1 MSQQHE
7 VRAGETLS
15 HIAQRYQVP
24 VSEIQAR
31 NPFIKD
37 PDLIQI
43 GWNLHIPENSSSDA
57 EDLPPPQ
64 SANDRSST
72 EAACTDCQV
81 ELVELIHITGETGT
95 VHALTERQRNELD
108 KAVEALQVPLQGLQQ
123 AESGSADRIPAAK
136 QETWQALKDLD
147 ALPPISASTTAR
159 ELLDEYKARWQ
170 HAQQRL
176 DRQQRRR
183 ERIGRELEQ
192 VQREILRP
200 MSRQASNN
208 PKDLLT
214 IRMFR
219 TLSHELEETL
229 HNINIVLEGR
239 RSNVNSE
246 QRNYEAL
253 DERLEFLRA
262 ALEAEVAYRVAQA
275 SDPRDAESI
284 ARLAHETATL
294 KVRTRWPE
302 FIAES
307 DINALVQRQQRLH
320 DIDATP
326 DPAWWREFADYVVR
340 SDPTPSLWSL
350 VDTAEVERHRKLQ
363 DEKENLIVEQEQ
375 ALNYLVETSPPS
387 TNDVFA
393 SPNIG
398 DTRAWNV
405 VEIKRTSESGYRYIH
420 RDALQQFRRGW
431 QPLTITD
438 VKQAMSAG
446 RFREAGS
453 QARDALRANR
463 ELKLKIAEWKSKED
477 NFFNQLNIELFKE
490 DIATEDGRFSADA
503 EAQMFRFAA
512 QAGLSA
518 SYNPQKE
525 EVHVGGKMES
535 AYSLLEGKASL
546 KAQMPNAGG
555 TPLRLEYQ
563 DQRGELVRLHCG
575 HLRTDVEYAIQ
586 GFAGACASLAANV
599 KASTAP
605 GNVGISGDAGGEVF
619 AGGTLKNEAAFSVKW
634 KAAYAEVQEELGE
647 GQGEVT
653 SDNEQENRDEAD
665 KAFQSL
671 LEVKPEI
678 ALSAGIGAGF
688 DFKIGLS
695 DELRLYMTL
704 KGHLVLGPGAG
715 GGAAAE
721 LNGKQLVRLVRFVRW
736 SLEQSDFRFLEWVDS
751 KAFSV
756 ISLML
761 RVQAVSGEDLV
772 DLVSLPVEAL
782 QKYWDDASERYR
794 VAIDAADQLLRSGEI
809 DTYTPEAKAEIL
821 YLFSRNVSRVPR
833 QNGGDHRQFASAAFA
848 LLNTVKTHREFIEIL
863 RRMGQGDGSK
873 GNMTYLKSNYE
884 NLVMRFLY
892 RSPMAQETEQWLAGL
907 YS

>member
-43 GWNLHIPENSSSDA
+43 GWKLHIPANSSSGS

-64 SANDRSST
+64 AANDTSST
-72 EAACTDCQV
+72 EASCNDCQV
-81 ELVELIHITGETGT
+81 ELVELIHITGETGS

-108 KAVEALQVPLQGLQQ
+108 KAVEALQSPLQGLQQ
-123 AESGSADRIPAAK
+123 AESGPEDRIPAAK
-136 QETWQALKDLD
+136 QDTWQALKDLD
-147 ALPPISASTTAR
+147 ALPPTSPSATAR

-170 HAQQRL
+170 QALQRL

-183 ERIGRELEQ
+183 ERIGQELEQ
-192 VQREILRP
+192 VQRDILRP

-214 IRMFR
+214 IRVFR

-229 HNINIVLEGR
+229 HNINIVLEAR
-239 RSNVNSE
+239 KSKVSSE
-246 QRNYEAL
+246 LRNYESL
-253 DERLEFLRA
+253 DEHLEFLRA
-262 ALEAEVAYRVAQA
+262 ALEAEVAYRVAQE
-275 SDPRDAESI
+275 SDPQDAASI
-284 ARLAHETATL
+284 ARLAHETETL
-294 KVRTRWPE
+294 KARTRWPE
-302 FIAES
+302 FIADS
-307 DINALVQRQQRLH
+307 DINALVQRQQRIN
-320 DIDATP
+320 DIDAAP
-326 DPAWWREFADYVVR
+326 DPAWWREFADYVGR
-340 SDPTPSLWSL
+340 SNPTPSLWSL
-350 VDTAEVERHRKLQ
+350 VDTAEVERHRELQ
-363 DEKENLIVEQEQ
+363 DEKKNLIMEQER
-375 ALNYLVETSPPS
+375 ALSYLVETSPPS

-393 SPNIG
+393 SPNVG
-398 DTRAWNV
+398 DSRAWNV

-420 RDALQQFRRGW
+420 RDALQQFRQGW
-431 QPLTITD
+431 QPLTIAD

-463 ELKLKIAEWKSKED
+463 ELKLKIAEWKSKEE

-490 DIATEDGRFSADA
+490 DIVTEDGRFSADA

-563 DQRGELVRLHCG
+563 DQKGELVRLHCG

-605 GNVGISGDAGGEVF
+605 GNVGITGDAGGEVF

-634 KAAYAEVQEELGE
+634 KAAYAEVQDQLGE
-647 GQGEVT
+647 GQGGVT
-653 SDNEQENRDEAD
+653 SENEQENRDEAD

-688 DFKIGLS
+688 EFKVGLS
-695 DELRLYMTL
+695 ENRRLYMTL

-715 GGAAAE
+715 GGVAAE
-721 LNGKQLVRLVRFVRW
+721 LNGPQIVELIKFVRW
-736 SLEQSDFRFLEWVDS
+736 SLEQSDFRFLEWIDGQ
-751 KAFSV
+751 AFSFM
-756 ISLML
+756 SLMM
-761 RVQAVSGEDLV
+761 RVQAISGDDLV
-772 DLVSLPVEAL
+772 DLASWPLDRLQDYWRAAHENHLEAI
-782 QKYWDDASERYR
+782 DVANR
-794 VAIDAADQLLRSGEI
+794 VAQADVSN
-809 DTYTPEAKAEIL
+809 YTPEAKAEVL
-821 YLFSRNVSRVPR
+821 HLLSRSASHTKRTNNRDFEQLALAACVVLSTV
-833 QNGGDHRQFASAAFA
+833 GG
-848 LLNTVKTHREFIEIL
+848 HREFIEVL
-863 RRMGQGDGSK
+863 RRMAQDDGIK
-873 GNMTYLKSNYE
+873 GGLADLKNNYSN
-884 NLVMRFLY
+884 LILRFLY
-892 RSPMAQETEQWLAGL
+892 RSSKAEQTEQWLSGL

>member
-24 VSEIQAR
+24 LSEIQAR

-43 GWNLHIPENSSSDA
+43 GWNLHIPENSSSGA

-64 SANDRSST
+64 SAKDTSST
-72 EAACTDCQV
+72 EASCTNCQV

-108 KAVEALQVPLQGLQQ
+108 KAVEALRSPLKGLQQ
-123 AESGSADRIPAAK
+123 AESGPEDRIPAAK
-136 QETWQALKDLD
+136 QETWQALKNLD
-147 ALPPISASTTAR
+147 ALPPTSASTTAR

-229 HNINIVLEGR
+229 HNINIVLEAR
-239 RSNVNSE
+239 RGNVNSE

-275 SDPRDAESI
+275 SDSQDAESI
-284 ARLAHETATL
+284 ARLAHETETL

-340 SDPTPSLWSL
+340 IDPTPSLWSL

-438 VKQAMSAG
+438 VRQAMSAG
-446 RFREAGS
+446 RFREAGA

-546 KAQMPNAGG
+546 RAQMPNAGG

-671 LEVKPEI
+671 LEVKPEF
-678 ALSAGIGAGF
+678 ALSVGIGAGF
-688 DFKIGLS
+688 DYRVTWTEGKLVLS
-695 DELRLYMTL
+695 L

-715 GGAAAE
+715 GGVAAE
-721 LNGKQLVRLVRFVRW
+721 LNGPQIIELVQFIRW
-736 SLEQSDFRFLEWVDS
+736 SLEQSEFRFLEWIDS
-751 KAFSV
+751 EAFSV

-761 RVQAVSGEDLV
+761 RVQAVSGDDLV
-772 DLVSLPVEAL
+772 DLVSLPLERLQSYWIAAEENYREAVN
-782 QKYWDDASERYR
+782 AANR
-794 VAIDAADQLLRSGEI
+794 VTTNRKVVN
-809 DTYTPEAKAEIL
+809 YTPEAKAKVL
-821 YLFSRNVSRVPR
+821 YLFSNNARRAFSENDNSLE
-833 QNGGDHRQFASAAFA
+833 QLASASLAV
-848 LLNTVKTHREFIEIL
+848 LSTVKTHREFMEIL
-863 RRMGQGDGSK
+863 RRMGRDAGPKGDL
-873 GNMTYLKSNYE
+873 TDLKQNYIR
-884 NLVMRFLY
+884 LFLNFLF
-892 RSPMAQETEQWLAGL
+892 RSSRAEQAEQWLTGL
-907 YS
+907 YC